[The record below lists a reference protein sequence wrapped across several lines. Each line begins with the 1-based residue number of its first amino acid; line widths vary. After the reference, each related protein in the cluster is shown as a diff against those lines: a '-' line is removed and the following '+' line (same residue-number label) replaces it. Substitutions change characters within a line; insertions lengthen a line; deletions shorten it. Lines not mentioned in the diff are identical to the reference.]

1 MSSTLQDVAIRAGV
15 SKSAVSRTFTPGASV
30 SASMRARVEKAA
42 QDLGFQPNVLASSL
56 TTGRTKL
63 IGLIS
68 NNFTNPYFL
77 EIFDAFT
84 RALQKADLRPLLLN
98 LSDAAD
104 AEQSLTKLR
113 QYSVD
118 GVIVASSTLPPQ
130 FATVFQDAGIP
141 VVHAFG
147 WSSPIPGT
155 AFAGIDNVAAGRL
168 AAETL
173 LARGYDRPGFLG
185 GPEHATTTQERLM
198 GFQSALAAK
207 ERAPSVHFATEYS
220 YAAGHAAMTAV
231 LHQGPV
237 DAWFCGDDVIAV
249 GALDA
254 ARAANL
260 DVPDDL
266 GLLGLNDMSMAGWSG
281 IALTT
286 IAQPLEQIV
295 HAAVEMVQ
303 NHIEDRDEVPEHRLL
318 PVHLV
323 ERKTLRPPGYSI
335 SRLT

>member
-1 MSSTLQDVAIRAGV
+1 MAITLQDVAVRAGV

-30 SASMRARVEKAA
+30 SSSMRARVEKAA
-42 QDLGFQPNVLASSL
+42 RDLGYQPNVLASSL

-84 RALQKADLRPLLLN
+84 RALQDADLRPMLLN

-104 AEQSLTKLR
+104 AETSLKKLQ

-130 FATVFQDAGIP
+130 FATIFQNAGIP

-147 WSSPIPGT
+147 WSSPITGT
-155 AFAGIDNVAAGRL
+155 AFAGIDNEAAGRF
-168 AAETL
+168 AAQTL
-173 LARGYDRPGFLG
+173 LARGYDTVGFLG
-185 GPEHATTTQERLM
+185 GPEHATTTQERLN
-198 GFQSALAAK
+198 GFKSALNSLGKAA
-207 ERAPSVHFATEYS
+207 PVHFAEDYS
-220 YAAGHAAMTAV
+220 YTAGFEAMNVA
-231 LHQGPV
+231 LKQEPV

-249 GALDA
+249 GALQA

-260 DVPDDL
+260 QVPQDL
-266 GLLGLNDMSMAGWSG
+266 GLLGLNDMAMAGWSG
-281 IALTT
+281 IELTT
-286 IAQPLEQIV
+286 IIQPLNAIV
-295 HAAVEMVQ
+295 DAAVAL
-303 NHIEDRDEVPEHRLL
+303 IESGIADPDAVPDHRLL
-318 PVHLV
+318 PFSLA
-323 ERKTLRPPGYSI
+323 ERKTLRLPG
-335 SRLT
+335 

>member
-1 MSSTLQDVAIRAGV
+1 MSVTLQDVAARAGV

-30 SASMRARVEKAA
+30 SPAMRARVEKAA
-42 QDLGFQPNVLASSL
+42 QELGYHPNVLASSL

-84 RALQKADLRPLLLN
+84 RALQEADLRPLLLN

-104 AEQSLTKLR
+104 ADRSLARLQ

-130 FATVFQDAGIP
+130 FATMFQDAGLP

-155 AFAGIDNVAAGRL
+155 AFAGIDNAAAGRF
-168 AAETL
+168 AARTL
-173 LARGYDRPGFLG
+173 MDRGYRRLGFLG
-185 GPEHATTTQERLM
+185 GPAQATTTQERLS
-198 GFQSALAAK
+198 GFQSALQDMGHSPA
-207 ERAPSVHFATEYS
+207 VHFATEYS
-220 YAAGHAAMTAV
+220 YGAGHAAMTAA
-231 LHQGPV
+231 LREGHV

-249 GALDA
+249 GALQA
-254 ARAANL
+254 ARAAGCA
-260 DVPDDL
+260 VPGDL
-266 GLLGLNDMSMAGWSG
+266 GLLGLNDMAIAGWSG
-281 IALTT
+281 IELTT
-286 IAQPLEQIV
+286 IVQPLHAIV
-295 HAAVEMVQ
+295 AAAVDLVQ
-303 NHIEDRDEVPEHRLL
+303 NSIADPKAAPEHRLL
-318 PVHLV
+318 PFSLV
-323 ERKTLRPPGYSI
+323 ERATLRPPG
-335 SRLT
+335 